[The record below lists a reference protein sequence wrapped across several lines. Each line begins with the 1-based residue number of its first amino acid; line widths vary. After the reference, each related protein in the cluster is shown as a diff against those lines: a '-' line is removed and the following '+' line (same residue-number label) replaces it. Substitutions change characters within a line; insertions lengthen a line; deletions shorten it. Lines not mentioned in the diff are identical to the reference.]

1 MKAGCDMGDSV
12 SHIVIGQA
20 ILVIHVG
27 ADFKI
32 LLRGIEILPQLQI
45 RVVARPLVG
54 KMVRQKGFIGL
65 YNRYPVE
72 MVVLSDT
79 G

>member
-1 MKAGCDMGDSV
+1 MGDSV

-20 ILVIHVG
+20 ILIIHIGTDVE
-27 ADFKI
+27 I
-32 LLRGIEILPQLQI
+32 LLGGIEILPQLQI

-54 KMVRQKGFIGL
+54 KMVGQKGFIGL